1 MRQHLV
7 GAGTSLKQKIKD
19 FSYVIKGYV
28 ELESVQNLMLEKTDD
43 LIKAHKEIIESL
55 SKKLNNYTE

>member
-19 FSYVIKGYV
+19 LIGCDEYVGEYEEIKK
-28 ELESVQNLMLEKTDD
+28 S
-43 LIKAHKEIIESL
+43 
-55 SKKLNNYTE
+55 TE